1 MTRYERVQ
9 QILDES
15 IGGPTAQIGVH
26 GAFWRGK
33 TRDEF
38 VALVVRNR
46 QLLVGGDGAGSN
58 LLKALKGETPFGAD
72 LENPPTGAT
81 LSRMP
86 AGFDPVSPES
96 IAFIQKWIDEGC
108 PEDPFIPATPVMSW
122 RPTNAPIA
130 SSRTD
135 DIWFLDPKVGWAV
148 NSDGTIIHTT
158 DGFNSHEV
166 QFQDIPPIGIDP
178 IYFRCLAF
186 AAPTRGW
193 AGTLTAGKTLF
204 ETKDGTTWTQVT
216 NLPSPALS
224 AVCGMYAV
232 NDQVVYA
239 SGTNYPNR
247 PPRMMKTTDGG
258 QTWTAWSMKP
268 WADLLI
274 DCYFTSP
281 TRGWVVGGKTDQPTP
296 TRANVKPVV
305 LLTEDGGQT
314 WVNRVANIQSQFP
327 PGEWGWKIQFLNDQ
341 IGFVSLENFNAGA
354 ILKTKDGGQTWIRHP
369 VNDPQGNANLE
380 GIGFVDENHGWVG
393 GWGDM
398 TFQKLSSS
406 ETFDAGL
413 TWRDA
418 NEIGKGIN
426 RFRFFGN
433 PVMVGYASGQT
444 VYHYSSASVSVAL
457 AARATSVRRGKC
469 FDSLEPLQA
478 SGSVRV
484 PITVA
489 ANSKRLAVWVWDRFG
504 ELVRTLV
511 DETNPASGVRVL
523 EWDRTDVSGKPLA
536 PGYFIW
542 RVTVDGMSESRLVRV
557 M

>member
-9 QILDES
+9 QVLDES
-15 IGGPTAQIGVH
+15 IGGQTAQIGIH

-33 TRDEF
+33 TRDEL

-46 QLLVGGDGAGSN
+46 QLLVVGDGAGSN
-58 LLKALKGETPFGAD
+58 LVKALKGEAPFGAD
-72 LENPPTGAT
+72 LEDPPPGST

-86 AGFDPVSPES
+86 AGFDPVSPEN
-96 IAFIQKWIDEGC
+96 IAFIQKWIDDGC
-108 PEDPFIPATPVMSW
+108 PEDPFIPATLVMNW

-158 DGFNSHEV
+158 DGFDSYEV
-166 QFQDIPPIGIDP
+166 QFQDIPPPGIDP

-186 AAPTRGW
+186 ANPTRGW
-193 AGTLTAGKTLF
+193 AGTLTAGRTLF
-204 ETKDGTTWTQVT
+204 ETKDGKTWTQIT
-216 NLPSPALS
+216 NLPSLAPS
-224 AVCGMYAV
+224 AICGMYAV
-232 NDQVVYA
+232 SDQVVYA

-247 PPRMMKTTDGG
+247 PPGMMKTTDGG

-341 IGFVSLENFNAGA
+341 IGFVSLENFGAGA
-354 ILKTKDGGQTWIRHP
+354 ILKTTDSGQTWTRHA

-380 GIGFVDENHGWVG
+380 GIGFVDDNHGWVG
-393 GWGDM
+393 GWGDT
-398 TFQKLSSS
+398 TFQELSSS
-406 ETFDAGL
+406 ETFDGGL

-418 NEIGKGIN
+418 NEIGKAIN

-433 PVMVGYASGQT
+433 PVTIGYASGRT
-444 VYHYSSASVSVAL
+444 VYKYSSAPVPAAL
-457 AARATSVRRGKC
+457 AARATTAQRGKC

-489 ANSKRLAVWVWDRFG
+489 ANSKRLAVWIWDRFG

-511 DETNPASGVRVL
+511 DETNPASGARVL

-542 RVTVDGMSESRLVRV
+542 RVTVDGVSESRLVRV